1 MPTIEE
7 LLAQRYSLGAD
18 ILDDVSEIDVRPA
31 KLSPELQRKR
41 DLGLLGVLA
50 GGSRAPAKVGAALYE
65 DVGKEASAAQK
76 AEAQSRLKLATMMQ
90 QLQRDAETRA
100 ARQDMW
106 EQNAELRRELAGM
119 GQANA
124 ADRKAAAN
132 ENRNW
137 RLEDQMR
144 AQLDRSLGNTLEE
157 LSAIG
162 KIKQLAPAL
171 TGRVP
176 TAVEQQSMVILLNK
190 FLDPGSVVREGEFNR
205 VIEAQGLNNR
215 ASNLLARITEG
226 KPLGPQMISDI
237 ITIADLYERA
247 ALAKGQRVGGEYT
260 RIATER
266 GLDPTAVVI
275 DERFRPV
282 AGASKP
288 PPGAVRVKGSQAAPP
303 SAAPVTPSTVGGPPP
318 GSVREKR

>member
-1 MPTIEE
+1 MPNLEE

-18 ILDDVSEIDVRPA
+18 ILDDVSEIDVRQA

-90 QLQRDAETRA
+90 QLQRDAEARA
-100 ARQDMW
+100 ARQDTW
-106 EQNAELRRELAGM
+106 EQNAQLRRELAGM

-144 AQLDRSLGNTLEE
+144 GQVDRTLSTTLEE

-215 ASNLLARITEG
+215 AMNLLAKITEG
-226 KPLGPQMISDI
+226 KPLGPQMIADI
-237 ITIADLYERA
+237 VTIADLYERA
-247 ALAKGQRVGGEYT
+247 ALAKGQKVGGEYS

-275 DERFRPV
+275 DERFRPAPAAAAAPPPGAV
-282 AGASKP
+282 RQKGSQAAPPAPPSTPPAGGP
-288 PPGAVRVKGSQAAPP
+288 PPGAVRVK
-303 SAAPVTPSTVGGPPP
+303 
-318 GSVREKR
+318 R